1 MIDLDTFL
9 QGLALTLTGMTLVF
23 MALGLIVL
31 SIYLMGRYLRPSP
44 AAGDRPGAASSL
56 TEERA
61 RVAAMA
67 AAIVLATE
75 QAESQL
81 SGAWSAADWGE
92 APGAWQITHR
102 IRSLTHRL

>member
-9 QGLALTLTGMTLVF
+9 QGLAITLTGMTLVF
-23 MALGLIVL
+23 LALGLIVL
-31 SIYLMGRYLRPSP
+31 SIYLMGRYLRPRP
-44 AAGDRPGAASSL
+44 AAGDRSGIASSL

-67 AAIVLATE
+67 AAIVFAAE
-75 QAESQL
+75 QAEAQL
-81 SGAWSAADWGE
+81 SGAWRAAERGE

>member
-9 QGLALTLTGMTLVF
+9 QGLSITLTGMTLVF
-23 MALGLIVL
+23 LALGLIVL
-31 SIYLMGRYLRPSP
+31 SIYLMGRYLRPRP
-44 AAGDRPGAASSL
+44 VAEDRPGAASSP

-67 AAIVLATE
+67 AAIALAAE
-75 QAESQL
+75 QGEVQL
-81 SGAWSAADWGE
+81 SGAWSAADWDE